1 MITISVTAKNVLV
14 GIGDFKIDGT
24 SVGSTRGGVTITKTN
39 EVFGKIIDQNLSP
52 VGLAKVRESYT
63 VKTEIAEA
71 TLANIKEIW
80 DVYDSVGVAGDT
92 QTLSLGTTST
102 VTYKILEFY
111 GKSPEGYDRKFYCYK
126 AFISEVGDTI
136 IAKDDIAVLP
146 VTFMLFPDTDM
157 PTGKQIGYIEDEVT
171 ES

>member
-1 MITISVTAKNVLV
+1 VINISVTAKNVLV

-39 EVFGKIIDQNLSP
+39 EVFEKIIDQNLSP
-52 VGLAKVRESYT
+52 VGLSKVRESYT

-71 TLANIKEIW
+71 TLANLKVVW
-80 DVYDSVGVAGDT
+80 DVSDAVGAAGPT

-102 VTYKILEFY
+102 VAYKALEFY
-111 GKSPEGYDRKFYCYK
+111 GVSPEGLDRKFYCYK
-126 AFISEVGDTI
+126 AFISEVGDTVL
-136 IAKDDIAVLP
+136 AKDNIAVLP

-157 PTGKQIGYIEDEVT
+157 PTGKQIGYIEDEL
-171 ES
+171 EE